1 MPGTGSLAEGFDCS
15 AVAES
20 ESCTEVLP
28 VFPADNGGT
37 TEVVDAGASE
47 VVDAGAVEVGGAGG
61 AVLVAEVGGEDGVAT
76 AGGVA
81 GESSNIR
88 TEVSGTGSGKKY
100 KREAGSG
107 GAGGSG
113 ISEATGC

>member
-37 TEVVDAGASE
+37 TE

-113 ISEATGC
+113 ISEAAGC